1 MSNATDVILRLLAT
15 SSDSNRGSRKRSSH
29 HSSDE
34 EISENEISDRSDV
47 DEEEVED
54 DDEDD
59 GPVDEYD
66 DKMYG
71 DAEDR
76 ARLLAMPEVER
87 EQILFERIKRRQT
100 LLDQRQIAKRLRKQ
114 EEASR
119 SSKKGGASGRDSAR
133 RSTRAKDTK
142 AGPTKA
148 LQDLKKAQ
156 ERKKARRSYSP
167 EPRRRRGSAD
177 YSDKSEE
184 SAVSSESEYESDR
197 DSSSKKKSS
206 SSKAK
211 PKEPATLQD
220 LNDIRLGRDKLEKW
234 CFHPFFKDTVTGC
247 FVRLLV
253 GERGGRP
260 VYRACEVIG
269 VNKYHKL
276 YTMGQ
281 TRTNVTL
288 ILRHG
293 AAERPFTMDNLSNQP
308 FTHDEFRRFEVQ
320 MTQDKLEM
328 VDIDQVERKKKDIQ
342 HARDY
347 VMTDKEIE
355 DMIALK
361 RAMNQ
366 GKLNPIV
373 HRNILEQQKSTFQTE
388 EEIEEAERQLQQ
400 LRQQEVAAK
409 DRRSDQL
416 DVWARLNERNRT
428 INRTEGR
435 QAEGRQATAR
445 KQRSAAGKDN
455 FDPFARLRTIPK
467 MVHEDADS
475 ANNSS
480 VPGSPSAND
489 SATGTP
495 MASQTFS
502 QGDTPTTMIISAT
515 PKMPQSHYEE
525 LIATH
530 RDMFRIEVDLSAI

>member
-15 SSDSNRGSRKRSSH
+15 SSDSNRSKRKRSSR

-47 DEEEVED
+47 DEEEVD
-54 DDEDD
+54 DDDDDD

-66 DKMYG
+66 DKLYG

-76 ARLLAMPEVER
+76 ARLMAMPEVER
-87 EQILFERIKRRQT
+87 EQILFERNKRREM
-100 LLDQRQIAKRLRKQ
+100 LLDQRQVAKRLKKQ

-119 SSKKGGASGRDSAR
+119 SSKKGSASARDSAR
-133 RSTRAKDTK
+133 RSTRAKDSK
-142 AGPTKA
+142 SGSTKA

-167 EPRRRRGSAD
+167 EPRHRRGSVD

-184 SAVSSESEYESDR
+184 SAVSSESEYYSDR
-197 DSSSKKKSS
+197 DISSKKKSS
-206 SSKAK
+206 SKAK
-211 PKEPATLQD
+211 PKQPATLED
-220 LNDIRLGRDKLEKW
+220 LNAIRLGRDKLEKW
-234 CFHPFFKDTVTGC
+234 CFHPFFKDTVIGC
-247 FVRLLV
+247 FVRLSV

-260 VYRACEVIG
+260 VYRVCEVVG
-269 VNKYHKL
+269 TGKYHKL
-276 YTMGQ
+276 YTLGQ
-281 TRTNVTL
+281 ARTNITL
-288 ILRHG
+288 VLRHG

-308 FTHDEFRRFEVQ
+308 FTQDEFRRFEAQ
-320 MTQDKLEM
+320 SMQDKVDM
-328 VDIDQVERKKKDIQ
+328 VDVDHIERKKKDLQ

-373 HRNILEQQKSTFQTE
+373 HRNILEQQKSTLQTE

-400 LRQQEVAAK
+400 LRQQEIAAR
-409 DRRSDQL
+409 DRRADQL

-435 QAEGRQATAR
+435 QAEERQASAR

-480 VPGSPSAND
+480 TPGSPGNGSG
-489 SATGTP
+489 TGTP
-495 MASQTFS
+495 VASQSFS
-502 QGDTPTTMIISAT
+502 QGDTPTAQTVSAT

-525 LIATH
+525 LIAAH
-530 RDMFRIEVDLSAI
+530 RDMFRIEVDLGAI